1 MNNLIVLDSDLI
13 CHSVGGWSLTRGVP
27 GGPLVSS
34 WYLRCTDPIS
44 CTSSDGRDDF
54 SSLPF
59 CYWEKTPEVS
69 IAITNVVND
78 NLTCAQIVVVYG
90 FRARP
95 RF

>member
-1 MNNLIVLDSDLI
+1 MNNLIVLDGDLI
-13 CHSVGGWSLTRGVP
+13 CYSVGGWSLTRGVS
-27 GGPLVSS
+27 LA
-34 WYLRCTDPIS
+34 DPWCPHGIYVAPTPS
-44 CTSSDGRDDF
+44 HAQVHRENK

-69 IAITNVVND
+69 IAITNVADD